1 MEGRGMKPVVS
12 FKFRFLQHNLWVFP
26 CRHWEKQH
34 ISSLLSPELM
44 IAIWR
49 RTLAACLAC
58 NGNKEGFLGW
68 LCGICRTSG
77 AICFAIQVPER
88 LHMQAVKAK
97 TAALVPLWQS
107 KYVTSTFSEL
117 FCHIGTSFVRN
128 PSMWLLL
135 QPAVTNKYVVIT
147 GKLAGRYD

>member
-1 MEGRGMKPVVS
+1 MDGRGMKPVVS

-77 AICFAIQVPER
+77 AICFAIQVPEE

-107 KYVTSTFSEL
+107 KYVTSTFWASQNY
-117 FCHIGTSFVRN
+117 FVILV
-128 PSMWLLL
+128 LLL
-135 QPAVTNKYVVIT
+135 SEIQACDCCYNPQWQINMWW
-147 GKLAGRYD
+147 